1 MDTQEF
7 RDAMT
12 SLGDELSAH
21 VRYLLQVISFL
32 HGRLWCLVALSI
44 KACRMV
50 LVSQREPLQSK

>member
-1 MDTQEF
+1 MPQCSALPWLQDGKMDTQEF

-32 HGRLWCLVALSI
+32 HCRLWCLSA
-44 KACRMV
+44 
-50 LVSQREPLQSK
+50 